1 MDEEFM
7 RFLYL
12 LFTFLLFPFFT
23 FTFSHFHHSLSLH
36 THTHTHTHKL
46 LVGDTVKFRRMAP
59 DDWPEWLP
67 SDWTVQIRKIDERK
81 VKCYL
86 DPKGQK
92 FYSKPQVFRHLK
104 TINGSTPSEKT
115 NANGS
120 TGDVS
125 LEPDVPHTNEVGG
138 HSTRQATGSINKK
151 SKETGGSL
159 AGDGSSSEAEGSQK
173 KDGWLPDG
181 WTIEVK
187 TRASGG
193 HTGMKYKCFTDP
205 ISGRKFFSKP
215 QVLNYLASKNGS
227 SAGPRKGEKSSTTPN
242 KSQNEATDVKKTES
256 TRFGYEV
263 ISSAPAEGLPPGWI
277 KEIRLRNCGSLKKKD
292 PFYVDPLSGYIFF
305 SKLDA
310 LRYLD
315 SGDIKKCAMRPLR
328 KDMNEEDYNNAN
340 NNANLAGGEMASPTD
355 PSKGSQTS
363 EVLSNGRAKRK
374 VRNLSG
380 AGSGST
386 PIASEKDESD
396 WLPDG
401 WVSEVKVRN
410 NGMRL
415 KYFMESASGRKF
427 YSKPQV
433 LNYLGGSNS
442 NSRKRKIHTDTGGQL
457 AVDPDSSSNSETAD
471 GRRRKRSKK
480 KKKHVQNSAF
490 EEIVQASP
498 AEGLPPGWIKEI
510 RTRKYATHERKDPY
524 YTDPVSGLIFR
535 SKLDAFRYLETGD
548 INLCAI
554 RPKKKDADGNEIT
567 VEVQT
572 PGNTAA
578 RKQLFEAENS
588 VEKQHNAQILEENHN
603 TDPKSAE
610 NTTVST
616 PSSGRA
622 AKKIAQSRITS
633 RSKSSAAV
641 PARSSKRLKGANQ
654 DPMSNDQAIQA
665 ESRDLPAD
673 DGRAVQEKQGSGVN
687 VEKQAAGDDDLSYQ
701 LGDPSWTDQCLDFA
715 VKTLTGEFPPVGGR
729 QTSGSFQEGSDGAE
743 TGVNETPTKVN

>member
-1 MDEEFM
+1 YFC
-7 RFLYL
+7 FYLYHL
-12 LFTFLLFPFFT
+12 T
-23 FTFSHFHHSLSLH
+23 SN
-36 THTHTHTHKL
+36 THTHTHTLTL
-46 LVGDTVKFRRMAP
+46 LVGDTVKFHRMAP

-104 TINGSTPSEKT
+104 TIDGSTASEKT
-115 NANGS
+115 HNANGS

-125 LEPDVPHTNEVGG
+125 LEPNVPHTNEVGG
-138 HSTRQATGSINKK
+138 HSTRQATGSSNKK
-151 SKETGGSL
+151 SKETSGNL
-159 AGDGSSSEAEGSQK
+159 AGDGSSSEAEGSQR

-181 WTIEVK
+181 WIVQVK

-205 ISGRKFFSKP
+205 ITGRKFFSKP

-227 SAGPRKGEKSSTTPN
+227 PAGPREGDRSSTKPN
-242 KSQNEATDVKKTES
+242 KSQKNGATDVNKDQTIKKTES

-263 ISSAPAEGLPPGWI
+263 ISSAPADGLPPGWI

-292 PFYVDPLSGYIFF
+292 PVPKRFILLLLPCLFYVDPLSGYIFF

-328 KDMNEEDYNNAN
+328 KDMNEEDYH
-340 NNANLAGGEMASPTD
+340 NANLAGGELASPTD

-363 EVLSNGRAKRK
+363 EVLSNGRDKRK
-374 VRNLSG
+374 VRRLSG
-380 AGSGST
+380 VGST
-386 PIASEKDESD
+386 PIASQKDESD
-396 WLPDG
+396 WLPEG
-401 WVSEVKVRN
+401 WISEVKVRS
-410 NGMRL
+410 NGLRL

-427 YSKPQV
+427 YSKPQ
-433 LNYLGGSNS
+433 
-442 NSRKRKIHTDTGGQL
+442 GGQL
-457 AVDPDSSSNSETAD
+457 AVDPDSSSNSEAAD

-480 KKKHVQNSAF
+480 KKKNFVT
-490 EEIVQASP
+490 ASP
-498 AEGLPPGWIKEI
+498 ADGLPPGWIKEI
-510 RTRKYATHERKDPY
+510 RTRKYSTHERKDPY
-524 YTDPVSGLIFR
+524 YTDPESGFIFR
-535 SKLDAFRYLETGD
+535 SKLDALRYLETGD

-554 RPKKKDADGNEIT
+554 RPRKKDENGNEINST
-567 VEVQT
+567 V
-572 PGNTAA
+572 
-578 RKQLFEAENS
+578 KQ
-588 VEKQHNAQILEENHN
+588 QNAQIHDENHV
-603 TDPKSAE
+603 TDPKTAE
-610 NTTVST
+610 NTSVST
-616 PSSGRA
+616 PPSGRA

-633 RSKSSAAV
+633 RSKSSAAAV
-641 PARSSKRLKGANQ
+641 PARSSKRLKGPQTEAKG
-654 DPMSNDQAIQA
+654 DPMSNDQTIQS

-673 DGRAVQEKQGSGVN
+673 DGRGVQEKQVSGVN
-687 VEKQAAGDDDLSYQ
+687 VEKQAGGEDDLSYQ

-715 VKTLTGEFPPVGGR
+715 VKTLTGEFPVSGR

>member
-1 MDEEFM
+1 
-7 RFLYL
+7 
-12 LFTFLLFPFFT
+12 
-23 FTFSHFHHSLSLH
+23 
-36 THTHTHTHKL
+36 
-46 LVGDTVKFRRMAP
+46 MAP

-104 TINGSTPSEKT
+104 TIDGSTASEKT
-115 NANGS
+115 HNANGS

-125 LEPDVPHTNEVGG
+125 LEPNVPHTNEVGG
-138 HSTRQATGSINKK
+138 HSTRQATGSSNKK
-151 SKETGGSL
+151 SKETSGNL
-159 AGDGSSSEAEGSQK
+159 AGDGSSSEAEGSQR

-181 WTIEVK
+181 WIVQVK

-205 ISGRKFFSKP
+205 ITGRKFFSKP

-227 SAGPRKGEKSSTTPN
+227 PAGPREGDRSSTKPN
-242 KSQNEATDVKKTES
+242 KSQKNGATDVNKDQTIKKTES

-263 ISSAPAEGLPPGWI
+263 ISSAPADGLPPGWI

-328 KDMNEEDYNNAN
+328 KDMNEEDYH
-340 NNANLAGGEMASPTD
+340 NANLAGGELASPTD

-363 EVLSNGRAKRK
+363 EVLSNGRDKRK
-374 VRNLSG
+374 VRRLSG
-380 AGSGST
+380 VGST
-386 PIASEKDESD
+386 PIASQKDESD
-396 WLPDG
+396 WLPEG
-401 WVSEVKVRN
+401 WISEVKVRS
-410 NGMRL
+410 NGLRL

-433 LNYLGGSNS
+433 LNYLANGNASS
-442 NSRKRKIHTDTGGQL
+442 NSRKRKIRTDTGGQL
-457 AVDPDSSSNSETAD
+457 AVDPDSSSNSEAAD

-480 KKKHVQNSAF
+480 KKKNVQNSTF
-490 EEIVQASP
+490 KEFVTASP
-498 AEGLPPGWIKEI
+498 ADGLPPGWIKEI
-510 RTRKYATHERKDPY
+510 RTRKYSTHERKDPY
-524 YTDPVSGLIFR
+524 YTDPESGFIFR
-535 SKLDAFRYLETGD
+535 SKLDALRYLETGD

-554 RPKKKDADGNEIT
+554 RPRKKDENGNEIT
-567 VEVQT
+567 VDVQT
-572 PGNTAA
+572 PGNATA
-578 RKQLFEAENS
+578 RKQLFEENS
-588 VEKQHNAQILEENHN
+588 TVKQQNAQIHDENHV
-603 TDPKSAE
+603 TDPKTAE
-610 NTTVST
+610 NTSVST
-616 PSSGRA
+616 PPSGRA

-633 RSKSSAAV
+633 RSKSSAAAV
-641 PARSSKRLKGANQ
+641 PARSSKRLKGPQTEAKG
-654 DPMSNDQAIQA
+654 DPMSNDQTIQS

-673 DGRAVQEKQGSGVN
+673 DGRGVQEKQVSGVN
-687 VEKQAAGDDDLSYQ
+687 VEKQAGGEDDLSYQ

-715 VKTLTGEFPPVGGR
+715 VKTLTGEFPVSGR